1 MKRVRLLVLLLAIT
15 MLLSS
20 WCGAAGVDDPVT
32 RKAAKFGSVKVSGT
46 NTVARRALRKSH
58 GKKVKLSAWGLDG
71 ALDYVHGMYYMAKL
85 RTSYKAKSAD
95 SVKRKVKVK
104 KGQKVVILYYPRRNG
119 KAVCRLKNKRTVYI
133 PVKKLKVLFYIYNS
147 SSAYTDA
154 QIEEYLAEAVRIP
167 LERTENL
174 PEGEQARW
182 DPGENCIY
190 VSSDLTPQQAF
201 PFIAREAACMELA
214 GHQKG
219 REDVLPYAEC
229 AAYML
234 ARHYGLEAEPPD
246 LQRITDSFP
255 GMEEK
260 EVRNQL
266 QSAKHAAEIV
276 DARIMEVRQRSRDD
290 REAER

>member
-1 MKRVRLLVLLLAIT
+1 
-15 MLLSS
+15 
-20 WCGAAGVDDPVT
+20 
-32 RKAAKFGSVKVSGT
+32 
-46 NTVARRALRKSH
+46 
-58 GKKVKLSAWGLDG
+58 
-71 ALDYVHGMYYMAKL
+71 
-85 RTSYKAKSAD
+85 
-95 SVKRKVKVK
+95 
-104 KGQKVVILYYPRRNG
+104 
-119 KAVCRLKNKRTVYI
+119 
-133 PVKKLKVLFYIYNS
+133 
-147 SSAYTDA
+147 
-154 QIEEYLAEAVRIP
+154 
-167 LERTENL
+167 
-174 PEGEQARW
+174 
-182 DPGENCIY
+182 
-190 VSSDLTPQQAF
+190 
-201 PFIAREAACMELA
+201 MELA

>member
-1 MKRVRLLVLLLAIT
+1 MEEIRDQKMSPEEYRQMKQQEREEVFDLLSQSTQTLLKPEELQQYLDLQSRFLQFSASNVLLIKAQNPEASWLRTFNEWKQDNVSVNRGEVGLKAMESSFYQKEDGSMGKSMKVVRLFDLAQT
-15 MLLSS
+15 N
-20 WCGAAGVDDPVT
+20 AAG
-32 RKAAKFGSVKVSGT
+32 RKISMPT
-46 NTVARRALRKSH
+46 
-58 GKKVKLSAWGLDG
+58 
-71 ALDYVHGMYYMAKL
+71 Y
-85 RTSYKAKSAD
+85 
-95 SVKRKVKVK
+95 
-104 KGQKVVILYYPRRNG
+104 RN
-119 KAVCRLKNKRTVYI
+119 
-133 PVKKLKVLFYIYNS
+133 
-147 SSAYTDA
+147 
-154 QIEEYLAEAVRIP
+154 IEEYLAEAVRIP

-214 GHQKG
+214 GHSRE

-234 ARHYGLEAEPPD
+234 ARRYGLEAEQPD

-260 EVRNQL
+260 EVRSQL
-266 QSAKHAAEIV
+266 QDTKHAAEIV
-276 DARIMEVRQRSRDD
+276 DARIMEARQRNRED

>member
-1 MKRVRLLVLLLAIT
+1 MEEIRDQKMSPEEYRQMKQQEREEVFDLLSQSTQTLLKPEELQQYLDLQSRFLQFSASNVLLIKAQNPEASWLRTFNEWKQDNVSVNRGEVGLKAMESSFYQKEDGSMGKSMKVVRLFDLAQT
-15 MLLSS
+15 N
-20 WCGAAGVDDPVT
+20 AAG
-32 RKAAKFGSVKVSGT
+32 RKISMPT
-46 NTVARRALRKSH
+46 
-58 GKKVKLSAWGLDG
+58 
-71 ALDYVHGMYYMAKL
+71 Y
-85 RTSYKAKSAD
+85 
-95 SVKRKVKVK
+95 
-104 KGQKVVILYYPRRNG
+104 RN
-119 KAVCRLKNKRTVYI
+119 
-133 PVKKLKVLFYIYNS
+133 
-147 SSAYTDA
+147 
-154 QIEEYLAEAVRIP
+154 IEEYLAEAVRIP

>member
-1 MKRVRLLVLLLAIT
+1 MEEIRDQKMRPEEYRQMKQQEREEVFDLLSQSTQTLLKPEELQQYLDLQSRFLQFSTSNVLLIKAQNPEASWLRTFNEWKQDNVSVNRGEVGLKAMESSFYQKEDGSMGKSMKVVRLFDLAQT
-15 MLLSS
+15 N
-20 WCGAAGVDDPVT
+20 AAG
-32 RKAAKFGSVKVSGT
+32 RKISMPT
-46 NTVARRALRKSH
+46 
-58 GKKVKLSAWGLDG
+58 
-71 ALDYVHGMYYMAKL
+71 Y
-85 RTSYKAKSAD
+85 
-95 SVKRKVKVK
+95 
-104 KGQKVVILYYPRRNG
+104 RN
-119 KAVCRLKNKRTVYI
+119 
-133 PVKKLKVLFYIYNS
+133 
-147 SSAYTDA
+147 
-154 QIEEYLAEAVRIP
+154 IEEYLAEAVRIP

-190 VSSDLTPQQAF
+190 VSSDLTPHQAF